1 MGSEVQEIIVRG
13 NELLFS
19 QNGMITSVDGLK
31 FSKDGVLKEF
41 PDLTDKED
49 WRKEAINRLKEH
61 IKKMN
66 SEMEAMNYI
75 KDELTKQGYTALF
88 LQRAGFRPQRFR

>member
-1 MGSEVQEIIVRG
+1 MKR
-13 NELLFS
+13 
-19 QNGMITSVDGLK
+19 TPLK
-31 FSKDGVLKEF
+31 KKRTRDNW
-41 PDLTDKED
+41 TNED